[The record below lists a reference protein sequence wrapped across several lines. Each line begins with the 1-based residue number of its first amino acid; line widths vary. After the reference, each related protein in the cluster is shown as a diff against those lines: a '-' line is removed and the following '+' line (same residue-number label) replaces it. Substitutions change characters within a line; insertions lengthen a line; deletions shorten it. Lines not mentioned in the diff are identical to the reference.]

1 MIKIEDVV
9 VPSKG
14 TAKYF
19 GITCLQININK
30 ASEATPT
37 FYWSIASENI
47 VEEVS
52 TPGATLLDGNLSMTV
67 EEYAAW
73 TADDS
78 YVIDWALAKLGFT
91 EIN

>member
-19 GITCLQININK
+19 NIMCLQLPINK

-37 FYWSIASENI
+37 FYWNILSENL
-47 VEEVS
+47 EGEVS
-52 TPGATLLDGNLSMTV
+52 TPGATLLDGNLSMTA
-67 EEYAAW
+67 EEYSFW
-73 TADDS
+73 TTDDG
-78 YVIDWALAKLGFT
+78 YVIDWALGKLGFI

>member
-1 MIKIEDVV
+1 MVKIENVV

-19 GITCLQININK
+19 NIMCLQLPINK

-37 FYWSIASENI
+37 FYWSILSENI

-52 TPGATLLDGNLSMTV
+52 TPGSTLLDGNLTMTA
-67 EEYAAW
+67 EEYSLW
-73 TADDS
+73 TTDDG
-78 YVIDWALAKLGFT
+78 YVIDWALGKLGFT